1 MFAGKTTNCD
11 LALPGLWSGPAA
23 LPSRPGKNSPCW
35 KSSHHW
41 KSRRAEERALRYFL
55 LNAGKNLKTL
65 LLGPSHF
72 HCQVKGGRDVEAAAA
87 VLAVYFIN
95 VPE

>member
-23 LPSRPGKNSPCW
+23 LPSRPGKNSRR
-35 KSSHHW
+35 S